1 MAKDKTN
8 DMTVG
13 NPVSLIIRFMI
24 PMSVSYT
31 HLVWLDGVQ
40 IMDEGRITD
49 PYLKELAAFR
59 E

>member
-24 PMSVSYT
+24 PMCLGNIFQQFYTIADPIVRVSS
-31 HLVWLDGVQ
+31 W
-40 IMDEGRITD
+40 E
-49 PYLKELAAFR
+49 
-59 E
+59 